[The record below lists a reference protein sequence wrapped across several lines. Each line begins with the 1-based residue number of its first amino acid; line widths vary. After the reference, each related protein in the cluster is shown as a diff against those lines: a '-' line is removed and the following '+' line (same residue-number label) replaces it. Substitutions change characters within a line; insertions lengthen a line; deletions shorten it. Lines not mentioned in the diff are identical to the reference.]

1 MAELPN
7 NGPDAVIIR
16 AEIEETRTQM
26 GDTLDEIGE
35 RLRPS
40 HIKQQIGQGI
50 HDATVGRVEDAA
62 RHAADSVSGA
72 GRRLVDTVRDNPIP
86 AAMVGIG
93 LSWLL
98 FGGRSRSS
106 GTYATGQQRQ
116 SESQGGVRAVADRA
130 SEMGEQVAERARDVA
145 NTVRY
150 DAREGARLASDQ
162 FRANPLAMGA
172 AAVAIGVAAGLA
184 IPETRQEREL
194 MGEVRDRLVDRAK
207 DVATETKEKLQT
219 VAERTIDQAKTAAAD
234 AAREEGLT

>member
-1 MAELPN
+1 MAEQPN
-7 NGPDAVIIR
+7 EREVDAVMIR

-35 RLRPS
+35 RIRPS

-62 RHAADSVSGA
+62 RQAADRVSGA
-72 GRRLVDTVRDNPIP
+72 GHRLVDVVRDNPIP

-93 LSWLL
+93 LGWL
-98 FGGRSRSS
+98 FWGGRQRSS
-106 GTYATGQQRQ
+106 GYYQTNQPQ
-116 SESQGGVRAVADRA
+116 SGSLQGVRAVADRA
-130 SEMGEQVAERARDVA
+130 SEMGGQVADRAKDVA

-194 MGEVRDRLVDRAK
+194 MGDVRDKLVDRAK
-207 DVATETKEKLQT
+207 DVASDTKEKLQA
-219 VAERTIDQAKTAAAD
+219 VAERTIDQAKAAATD

>member
-1 MAELPN
+1 MAEQPN
-7 NGPDAVIIR
+7 ETSAVDIR
-16 AEIEETRTQM
+16 ADIEDTRTQM

-40 HIKQQIGQGI
+40 HIKQQIAQGV

-62 RHAADSVSGA
+62 RNAADSVTGA
-72 GRRLVDTVRDNPIP
+72 GRRLVNVVRDNPIP

-93 LSWLL
+93 LGWLF
-98 FGGRSRSS
+98 FGGRERPS
-106 GTYATGQQRQ
+106 GTYTTGQRQ
-116 SESQGGVRAVADRA
+116 PESQRGVKAVADRA
-130 SEMGEQVAERARDVA
+130 GEIGEEVADRARDMA

-162 FRANPLAMGA
+162 FRANPLAMAA

-184 IPETRQEREL
+184 IPATSQEREL
-194 MGEVRDRLVDRAK
+194 MGEARDRLVDRAK
-207 DVATETKEKLQT
+207 DVASDAKEKLQA
-219 VAERTIDQAKTAAAD
+219 VAERTIDQAKTAATD